1 MLTINVAGHHSC
13 ASTQTVYVHMCPI
26 PALHTAVDSMHYL
39 HSELILFSIADGDES
54 QEALEHSLVV
64 DYERKLAAKRREVA
78 RLQQQRDKLMQT
90 QRRLM
95 ELQGLIGDVCLMKLW
110 SYDIDS
116 SFLPS
121 DSVFGSA
128 DSQVQVSSCFSP
140 PSVTRIDLLICV
152 RSYCIVE
159 KCCGTLI

>member
-1 MLTINVAGHHSC
+1 M
-13 ASTQTVYVHMCPI
+13 YVHMCPI
-26 PALHTAVDSMHYL
+26 PVLHIVVDNMHYL
-39 HSELILFSIADGDES
+39 HSELILFSTADGDES

-140 PSVTRIDLLICV
+140 PV
-152 RSYCIVE
+152 
-159 KCCGTLI
+159 

>member
-1 MLTINVAGHHSC
+1 MINMDGHHSGT
-13 ASTQTVYVHMCPI
+13 STQTVYVHMCPI
-26 PALHTAVDSMHYL
+26 PMLHTAVDNMYYL
-39 HSELILFSIADGDES
+39 HCELILFSIADGDES

-110 SYDIDS
+110 SYDIDN
-116 SFLPS
+116 
-121 DSVFGSA
+121 V
-128 DSQVQVSSCFSP
+128 
-140 PSVTRIDLLICV
+140 
-152 RSYCIVE
+152 
-159 KCCGTLI
+159 CGPKFE

>member
-1 MLTINVAGHHSC
+1 VVPAPRQCMYICALSLCSTQQLTIC
-13 ASTQTVYVHMCPI
+13 TI
-26 PALHTAVDSMHYL
+26 L

-110 SYDIDS
+110 LYDIDS
-116 SFLPS
+116 SFLHS

-140 PSVTRIDLLICV
+140 PV
-152 RSYCIVE
+152 
-159 KCCGTLI
+159 

>member
-1 MLTINVAGHHSC
+1 
-13 ASTQTVYVHMCPI
+13 MCPI
-26 PALHTAVDSMHYL
+26 PVLHIAVDNMYYL
-39 HSELILFSIADGDES
+39 HGELILFSTADGDES
-54 QEALEHSLVV
+54 QEALEHSLVI

-110 SYDIDS
+110 LYDIDS

-140 PSVTRIDLLICV
+140 PV
-152 RSYCIVE
+152 
-159 KCCGTLI
+159 